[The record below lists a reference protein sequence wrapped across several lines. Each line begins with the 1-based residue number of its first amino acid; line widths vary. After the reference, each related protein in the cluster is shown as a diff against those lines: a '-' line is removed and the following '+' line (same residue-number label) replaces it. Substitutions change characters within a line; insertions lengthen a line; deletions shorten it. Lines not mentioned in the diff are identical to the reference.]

1 MTNLQASHGGLLV
14 TATAVLTLGSC
25 GEPRPDERPAL
36 EMRTHLP
43 PGYALRL
50 DRVNRDRTNFVT
62 ASESDSLTVK
72 TGPAGILYRP
82 DQVVD
87 ADRYTVRATFTEIDA
102 PIGHREGF
110 GLFIGGE
117 NLASESQHYIYFLVR
132 GDGRYLIKQRF
143 GRSTLELS
151 RGWQPSDAVR
161 LATQGAG
168 DVTNDLM
175 IAVEGRQL
183 RMLCNGETLADLMIE
198 DGDVRG
204 VAGIRVNHNL
214 HVRVEDFVIGG

>member
-1 MTNLQASHGGLLV
+1 M
-14 TATAVLTLGSC
+14 
-25 GEPRPDERPAL
+25 
-36 EMRTHLP
+36 
-43 PGYALRL
+43 
-50 DRVNRDRTNFVT
+50 
-62 ASESDSLTVK
+62 
-72 TGPAGILYRP
+72 
-82 DQVVD
+82 D